1 MLSETF
7 KKVGF
12 LSLGLSLAMTSCS
25 DDAEQTK
32 LPEAQPT
39 SNLEV
44 SSEIIQQV
52 EDLWKIIG
60 EHEEIWQGKKPMGV
74 AAALIYLAGKTSGH
88 VRTQA
93 EVCAVAKV
101 SEVTLRGLIRIFDTL
116 MKRLGESNMN

>member
-52 EDLWKIIG
+52 E
-60 EHEEIWQGKKPMGV
+60 
-74 AAALIYLAGKTSGH
+74 
-88 VRTQA
+88 
-93 EVCAVAKV
+93 
-101 SEVTLRGLIRIFDTL
+101 
-116 MKRLGESNMN
+116 

>member
-25 DDAEQTK
+25 EDAEQTT

-52 EDLWKIIG
+52 EPS
-60 EHEEIWQGKKPMGV
+60 GK
-74 AAALIYLAGKTSGH
+74 
-88 VRTQA
+88 
-93 EVCAVAKV
+93 
-101 SEVTLRGLIRIFDTL
+101 
-116 MKRLGESNMN
+116 

>member
-52 EDLWKIIG
+52 EDLGMNANYVRWDDFRARPVFNGDSPDFGRIPG
-60 EHEEIWQGKKPMGV
+60 E
-74 AAALIYLAGKTSGH
+74 T
-88 VRTQA
+88 
-93 EVCAVAKV
+93 
-101 SEVTLRGLIRIFDTL
+101 
-116 MKRLGESNMN
+116 